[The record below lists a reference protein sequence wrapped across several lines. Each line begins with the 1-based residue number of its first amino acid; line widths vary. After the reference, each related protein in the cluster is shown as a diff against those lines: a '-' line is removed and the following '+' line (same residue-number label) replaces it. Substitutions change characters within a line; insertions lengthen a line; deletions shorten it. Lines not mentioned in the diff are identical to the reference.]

1 VHVRPLA
8 VPDAF
13 EFTPVQHTDPR
24 GVFLELFRSDALAD
38 AVGHTLRLEQS
49 NCSVSSRGSLRG
61 IHFADVPPG
70 QAKYVTCVA
79 GAGLDVV
86 VDLRVGSPT
95 FGTWDSV
102 LLSEE
107 DRRAVYVAEGLGHA
121 FLALSD
127 AATLLYLCSEGY
139 RPAAEHGVNPLDQDL
154 AIRWPRDVELVLSA
168 KDAAAPGL
176 ARARETGLLPSYGD
190 CLALYDRLRGPT
202 GHRS

>member
-1 VHVRPLA
+1 VQVRPLA

-13 EFTPVQHTDPR
+13 EFTPTVHADPR
-24 GVFLELFRSDALAD
+24 GAFLEMFRADVLAD
-38 AVGHTLRLEQS
+38 TVGHRLHLEQS

-70 QAKYVTCVA
+70 QAKYVTCVS

-95 FGTWDSV
+95 FGAWDTV
-102 LLSEE
+102 LLDER

-121 FLALSD
+121 FLALTD
-127 AATLLYLCSEGY
+127 GATLVYLCSEGY
-139 RPAAEHGVNPLDQDL
+139 RPEHEHAVNALDPEL
-154 AIRWPRDVELVLSA
+154 GIGWPADVDPVLSP

-176 ARARETGLLPSYGD
+176 QSARESGLLPRYDD
-190 CLALYDRLRGPT
+190 CRTFYDELRRPVDG
-202 GHRS
+202 